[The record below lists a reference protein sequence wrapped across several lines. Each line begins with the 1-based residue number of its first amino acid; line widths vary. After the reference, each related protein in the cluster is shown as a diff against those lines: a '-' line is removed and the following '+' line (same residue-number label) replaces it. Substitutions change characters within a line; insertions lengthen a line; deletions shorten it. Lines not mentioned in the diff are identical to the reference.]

1 MSGSSIGYGSV
12 NGISGNGQGSSRG
25 KLNQDAV
32 KYIRD
37 RLMEEFR
44 DTQKVDFVLYRLT
57 KKQIG
62 LSYTVSH
69 QWNLWI
75 SSLGPGVREADDEK
89 RGHK

>member
-25 KLNQDAV
+25 KFNQDAV

-62 LSYTVSH
+62 LSYTVSTSKSL
-69 QWNLWI
+69 NLFFRTW
-75 SSLGPGVREADDEK
+75 SKGGR
-89 RGHK
+89 